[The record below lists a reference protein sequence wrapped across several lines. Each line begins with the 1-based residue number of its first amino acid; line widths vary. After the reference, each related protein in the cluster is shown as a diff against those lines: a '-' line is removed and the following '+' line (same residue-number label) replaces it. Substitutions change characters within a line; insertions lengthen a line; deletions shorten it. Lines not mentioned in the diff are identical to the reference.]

1 MCYKSH
7 TEFVICNITD
17 YNPRLQS
24 RNAIVQ
30 KRKDQAQQFHAIIQ
44 PMAAKEAG
52 NEVTVLP
59 RDETYSINTGNPF
72 NCYLPENK
80 SFEDLSVDDI
90 LEAVLF

>member
-1 MCYKSH
+1 
-7 TEFVICNITD
+7 
-17 YNPRLQS
+17 
-24 RNAIVQ
+24 
-30 KRKDQAQQFHAIIQ
+30 
-44 PMAAKEAG
+44 MAAKEAG

-59 RDETYSINTGNPF
+59 CDETYSINTGNPF